1 MRILKLAVALISISS
16 IAAGCATK
24 EGIIPTPEQD
34 MKTVYEQHMNG
45 VGEGKIL
52 DKRAV
57 LRRPMHVDDVE
68 LSDYVRTEA
77 TALRSRFRLL
87 PNPTLYMFVAP
98 HLAGESGVPIPG
110 YLTEFKMWETDN
122 YALPGEVSTMEPD
135 YQDGGQ

>member
-1 MRILKLAVALISISS
+1 LIGV
-16 IAAGCATK
+16 GCATK
-24 EGIIPTPEQD
+24 ESIIPTPEQD

-52 DKRAV
+52 DKRSV
-57 LRRPMHVDDVE
+57 LRRPMSVEDVE

-110 YLTEFKMWETDN
+110 YLTEFKMWETDH
-122 YALPGEVSTMEPD
+122 YALPGEVSVMEPD
-135 YQDGGQ
+135 YENGGQ